1 MLKSIW
7 TGSSFARR
15 DALMVATERKRFQ
28 FEGFS
33 LDTVRGCLLAG
44 EREIALRPKSFEL
57 LRHLVENAGR
67 LVSKDE
73 LIEAVWRRAVVTDDS
88 LASCISDVRSALDDK
103 RQTIIRTLRGRGY
116 LFAAAVT
123 TPPPINGQP
132 ERGVSPANASSGT
145 QTMFSEANVSQAT
158 APWNNSSLPPQASA
172 RMPRD
177 PLGGPK
183 GQTREETSIAVLP
196 FLSMGDDPQLIRLA
210 RAITLEATG
219 VIENLRPIAETIAE
233 VSAKSIAIRLV
244 HAEDDPSV
252 VLKGSIRM
260 FGKNIRVTGQ
270 LVDVRSGRSLWAD
283 YFDRPADEDYQK
295 LPDQIRRLFAPAVG
309 SAMAMLG
316 SPNDDRTKRFAT
328 EIRVAQRRQISV
340 LSCEWTRHPGSDANL
355 DPEDMGEA
363 IAAFQAATSSVA
375 HQYKALLGHYLGA
388 SVRAYFGYPVAHE
401 HDAEQAI
408 LAGLALCKKFQSMD
422 SDGRFDLTFRVGVS
436 TGHVIVDDIADP
448 KEAQESGVIGDTPSN
463 ATRLQSY
470 AEPGTV
476 AIDAGTRQLIGNLF
490 HCRRLEATEPAV
502 WRVVSGSAIPSRFE
516 ALRAPILSPIVGR
529 EEEVEMLRRRWRQTV
544 SGEGR
549 VILITGEAGIGK
561 SRIVSSLLEATAEDP
576 HTRLRY
582 FCSPQHLD
590 SPLHPIIGQ
599 LERAS
604 RISRDNSLT
613 SNLDKLDA
621 VLERSGTSRLDAALL
636 SEMLALPNDGRY
648 PILELSPQMRRQK
661 TLEALTSQVETLSR
675 RKPVLTIFEDA
686 HWSDPTSL
694 EVLGRLVDKVPRLP
708 VMIIVTFRSE
718 FNAPWIARHY
728 VTAVTVNRLGEKEM
742 GELINYVAS
751 GRPLTPAVRRNIVD
765 RADGI
770 PLFVEE
776 MTKSLIE
783 AGDALPAGLSTSKSS
798 APSPVPASLHAS
810 LTARLDRLGPAKG
823 IAQIGAAIGSEF
835 SYALLA
841 DIAREPDKSLISEL
855 NRLVEAGLLFQ
866 QGEPPHASYFF
877 KHALVQDAAYDALL
891 REPRRAIHGRI
902 VEALERGFAN
912 FAERQPEVLARHC
925 AEAGSY
931 EKAARLW
938 SKAGQRSLARSALRE
953 AEAQLARALSLLE
966 TLSSDASVRRLQID
980 TQVAFANAVMQIDGF
995 AAARTKATLE
1005 RASALIEHAEALG
1018 ERVEDPL
1025 APYSVLYGFW
1035 IVNFV
1040 AFNGDAAHALAT
1052 QILKMAQRQKAD
1064 VPLMIGHRLLGNSCL
1079 LMGELSTGRRHLDFA
1094 HDHYDFEQHRRL
1106 ASQFGQDIMV
1116 GTLAWRS
1123 LNLWLLGHADAARAD
1138 IERAQS
1144 VSRDINHIVSLIVA
1158 LTVTTMTRIQCGD
1171 LAAAKS
1177 QIDRAVALATET
1189 GAQLW
1194 IAVGLMLQRSFAL
1207 TGDAAQAVS
1216 SFDTLLPAY
1225 RATGAT
1231 VVLPFFLM
1239 DLAQAYAE
1247 LGEVDEAIKRLGA
1260 ARAAADETGE
1270 CWCDPEIQ
1278 RIAGDL
1284 ALTEKK
1290 RGESAA
1296 ERNYRNAIE
1305 KAHSQGARSWELR
1318 ASISLA
1324 ILLRNQGRRRAAH
1337 DLLGPLIATL
1347 GLEGDTADLRR
1358 AKDILAQLN

>member
-1 MLKSIW
+1 MLKSVR
-7 TGSSFARR
+7 TDSSFGLG
-15 DALMVATERKRFQ
+15 DALMVATERRRFQ

-33 LDTVRGCLLAG
+33 LDMVRGCLLAG
-44 EREIALRPKSFEL
+44 EREIPLRPKSFDL

-88 LASCISDVRSALDDK
+88 LARCISDVRSALDDDQ
-103 RQTIIRTLRGRGY
+103 QTIIRTLRGRGY

-123 TPPPINGQP
+123 TPASINGQL
-132 ERGVSPANASSGT
+132 EKGALPAGSSNRPDALL
-145 QTMFSEANVSQAT
+145 SEESISQA
-158 APWNNSSLPPQASA
+158 PSPSPPAQTSA

-177 PLGGPK
+177 PMGGSE
-183 GQTREETSIAVLP
+183 GQTWEQTSIAVLP
-196 FLSMGDDPQLIRLA
+196 IVSIGDDPRLARLA
-210 RAITLEATG
+210 RAITREATG
-219 VIENLRPIAETIAE
+219 VIENLRLAGEPIAEAL
-233 VSAKSIAIRLV
+233 AKSLAIRLV
-244 HAEDDPSV
+244 RAEDDPSV
-252 VLKGSIRM
+252 VLKGSIQVL
-260 FGKNIRVTGQ
+260 GKNIRVSGQ
-270 LVDVRSGRSLWAD
+270 LVDVRSGGSLWAD
-283 YFDRPADEDYQK
+283 YFDRPADEGHQE
-295 LPDQIRRLFAPAVG
+295 LSNQMREFLSPAVR
-309 SAMAMLG
+309 SAIATLG
-316 SPNDDRTKRFAT
+316 RLLDDRTGRFVT

-340 LSCEWTRHPGSDANL
+340 LSCEWSRLPGSSPL
-355 DPEDMGEA
+355 DPEDMREA

-375 HQYKALLGHYLGA
+375 QQYKGLLGHYLGA

-422 SDGRFDLTFRVGVS
+422 SDSRFAMTLRVGVA
-436 TGHVIVDDIADP
+436 TGHVIVSEVAEP
-448 KEAQESGVIGDTPSN
+448 EKAQEGGVIGDAPSN
-463 ATRLQSY
+463 ATRLQSH

-476 AIDAGTRQLIGNLF
+476 AIDAVTRQLVGNLF
-490 HCRRLEATEPAV
+490 DCRRLEGAEPPV

-516 ALRAPILSPIVGR
+516 ALRASILSPIVGR

-544 SGEGR
+544 SGQGR

-561 SRIVSSLLEATAEDP
+561 SRIVSSLLEDTADEP

-582 FCSPQHLD
+582 FCSPQHSD
-590 SPLHPIIGQ
+590 TPLHPIIGQ

-604 RISRDNSLT
+604 HISRDDTLA
-613 SNLDKLDA
+613 SNLDKLDG
-621 VLERSGTSRLDAALL
+621 LLKRSGTSKLDAALL

-648 PILELSPQMRRQK
+648 PIVELSPQIRRQK
-661 TLEALTSQVETLSR
+661 TLEALTTQVEALSSGR
-675 RKPVLTIFEDA
+675 PVLTIFEDA

-694 EVLGRLVDKVPRLP
+694 EVLGRLVDKVQRLP

-728 VTAVTVNRLGEKEM
+728 VTAVTVNRLGQKEM
-742 GELINYVAS
+742 GELINYVAG
-751 GRPLTPAVRRNIVD
+751 GRPLPPDARRNIVD

-783 AGDALPAGLSTSKSS
+783 VGDTLSTGPIRKSS
-798 APSPVPASLHAS
+798 SPSPVPASLHAS

-841 DIAREPDKSLISEL
+841 DVAREPDKSLISGL

-877 KHALVQDAAYDALL
+877 KHALLQDAAYEALL

-902 VEALERGFAN
+902 VEALERGFAD
-912 FAERQPEVLARHC
+912 FSERKPEVLARHC
-925 AEAGSY
+925 AEAGFY
-931 EKAARLW
+931 EKAARFW
-938 SKAGQRSLARSALRE
+938 YKAGQRSLARSALRE
-953 AEAQLARALSLLE
+953 AEAQLMR
-966 TLSSDASVRRLQID
+966 TLSHLDKLPSDANVRRLQIE
-980 TQVAFANAVMQIDGF
+980 THVAFANAVMQIDGF
-995 AAARTKATLE
+995 AATRTKAALE
-1005 RASALIEHAEALG
+1005 QASALIEHAAAMG

-1052 QILKMAQRQKAD
+1052 QVLKMAQKQKAD
-1064 VPLMIGHRLLGNSCL
+1064 APLMIGHRLLGNSCL
-1079 LMGELSTGRRHLDFA
+1079 LRGELSTGRRHLDFA
-1094 HDHYDFEQHRRL
+1094 HDHYDFDQHRQL

-1116 GTLAWRS
+1116 GTLSWRS
-1123 LNLWLLGHADAARAD
+1123 LTLWLLGHADAARAD

-1144 VSRDINHIVSLIVA
+1144 FSRDIAHTVSLIVA

-1171 LAAAKS
+1171 LAVAKS
-1177 QIDRAVALATET
+1177 QIDTAVALATET

-1207 TGDAAQAVS
+1207 TGDATRAVS
-1216 SFDTLLPAY
+1216 SFDALLPAY

-1239 DLAQAYAE
+1239 DLAQAHAE
-1247 LGEVDEAIKRLGA
+1247 LGEVDEAVKRLGA
-1260 ARAAADETGE
+1260 ARAAAEETGE
-1270 CWCDPEIQ
+1270 RWCDPEIQ

-1284 ALTEKK
+1284 APKEKK
-1290 RGESAA
+1290 SGESCA
-1296 ERNYRNAIE
+1296 ERCYEKAIE
-1305 KAHSQGARSWELR
+1305 KAHRQGARSWQLR

-1324 ILLRNQGRRRAAH
+1324 TLLIDQGRRLAAR

-1347 GLEGDTADLRR
+1347 GMEGDTADLRR
-1358 AKDILAQLN
+1358 AKGIFAE

>member
-1 MLKSIW
+1 MLKSVQ
-7 TGSSFARR
+7 TGSSLARK
-15 DALMVATERKRFQ
+15 DALMVARERRRFQ

-44 EREIALRPKSFEL
+44 EREIPLRPKSFDL
-57 LRHLVENAGR
+57 LRHLLENAGR

-73 LIEAVWRRAVVTDDS
+73 LIEAVWRRTVVTDDS
-88 LASCISDVRSALDDK
+88 LARCISDVRSALGDE

-116 LFAAAVT
+116 LFAAVVT
-123 TPPPINGQP
+123 TPTSIDSQP
-132 ERGVSPANASSGT
+132 ERAASPASPSNSSET
-145 QTMFSEANVSQAT
+145 VLSEAGISEAA
-158 APWNNSSLPPQASA
+158 APSHLLQASA

-177 PLGGPK
+177 PISGSK
-183 GQTREETSIAVLP
+183 EHTRERTSIAVLP
-196 FLSMGDDPQLIRLA
+196 FLSMGDDPQMVRLA

-219 VIENLRPIAETIAE
+219 VIENMRPAAESFAE
-233 VSAKSIAIRLV
+233 ASTKSLTIRLV
-244 HAEDDPSV
+244 RAEDDPSV
-252 VLKGSIRM
+252 VLKGSIQA
-260 FGKNIRVTGQ
+260 FGKIIRVMGE
-270 LVDVRSGRSLWAD
+270 LIDVRSGGALWSD
-283 YFDRPADEDYQK
+283 YFDRPADEDYQD
-295 LPDQIRRLFAPAVG
+295 LSNQIRRFLSPSVG
-309 SAMAMLG
+309 SAIATLG
-316 SPNDDRTKRFAT
+316 RSMEDRTTRFAT

-340 LSCEWTRHPGSDANL
+340 LSCEWSRPPGSSAL
-355 DPEDMGEA
+355 DPEDMREA
-363 IAAFQAATSSVA
+363 IAAFHAATASVA
-375 HQYKALLGHYLGA
+375 QQYKGLLGHYLGA

-422 SDGRFDLTFRVGVS
+422 SDGRFAMTLRVGVA
-436 TGHVIVDDIADP
+436 TGHVIVSDVADP
-448 KEAQESGVIGDTPSN
+448 EEAQEGGVIGDTPSN

-476 AIDAGTRQLIGNLF
+476 AIDAITRQLIGNLF
-490 HCRRLEATEPAV
+490 DCRRLEATEPAI
-502 WRVVSGSAIPSRFE
+502 WQVVSGSSLPSRFE
-516 ALRAPILSPIVGR
+516 ALRALVPIPIVGR

-561 SRIVSSLLEATAEDP
+561 SRIVSSLLEDTAQEP

-582 FCSPQHLD
+582 FCSPQHID
-590 SPLHPIIGQ
+590 TPLHPIIGQ

-604 RISRDNSLT
+604 RISRDDSLT

-621 VLERSGTSRLDAALL
+621 ILERSGTSKLDAALL
-636 SEMLALPNDGRY
+636 CEMLALPNDGRY
-648 PILELSPQMRRQK
+648 PIVELSPQMRRQK

-675 RKPVLTIFEDA
+675 RRPVLTIFEDA

-694 EVLGRLVDKVPRLP
+694 EVLGRLVDKVQRLP

-728 VTAVTVNRLGEKEM
+728 VTALTVNRLGQKEVA
-742 GELINYVAS
+742 ELINYVAS
-751 GRPLTPAVRRNIVD
+751 GRPLAPAERRNIVD

-783 AGDALPAGLSTSKSS
+783 ADDTFPPSLSTGKSS

-841 DIAREPDKSLISEL
+841 EIVREPDKSLISGL
-855 NRLVEAGLLFQ
+855 NRLIAAGLLFQ

-891 REPRRAIHGRI
+891 REPRRAIHARI
-902 VEALERGFAN
+902 VEALEHGFTD
-912 FAERQPEVLARHC
+912 FAERKPEVLARHC

-953 AEAQLARALSLLE
+953 AEAQLMRALSYLDKLP
-966 TLSSDASVRRLQID
+966 SDASVRRLQID
-980 TQVAFANAVMQIDGF
+980 TQVAFANAVMLIDGF
-995 AAARTKATLE
+995 AATRTKATLE
-1005 RASALIEHAEALG
+1005 RANARIEHATALG

-1079 LMGELSTGRRHLDFA
+1079 LTGELSSARRHLNFA
-1094 HDHYDFEQHRRL
+1094 HDHYDIEQHHQL
-1106 ASQFGQDIMV
+1106 ASQFGQDVMV
-1116 GTLAWRS
+1116 GTLSWRS
-1123 LNLWLLGHADAARAD
+1123 LTLWLLGHADAARSD
-1138 IERAQS
+1138 LERAQS
-1144 VSRDINHIVSLIVA
+1144 ISRSINHTVSLIVA
-1158 LTVTTMTRIQCGD
+1158 LTVTTMTRMQCGD

-1177 QIDRAVALATET
+1177 QIDTAVALATET

-1247 LGEVDEAIKRLGA
+1247 LGEINEAVKSLGA
-1260 ARAAADETGE
+1260 ARAAAEETGE
-1270 CWCDPEIQ
+1270 RWCDPEIQ

-1284 ALTEKK
+1284 ALKEKK
-1290 RGESAA
+1290 RGESDAG
-1296 ERNYRNAIE
+1296 RNYQKAIE

-1318 ASISLA
+1318 ASTSLA
-1324 ILLRNQGRRRAAH
+1324 ILLRNWGRRQAAH
-1337 DLLGPLIATL
+1337 DLLDPLIATL

-1358 AKDILAQLN
+1358 AKDILAQVT